1 MRYKFTNFVDALHLA
16 LDAWYFS
23 TYGEA
28 RNNEK
33 VDHDTMT
40 RFLRDVDGWSN
51 MFFCIDTEKAMN
63 DINYETLEV
72 MNERNET

>member
-1 MRYKFTNFVDALHLA
+1 MRYKFTNFVDALQIA

-23 TYGEA
+23 TYEEK
-28 RNNEK
+28 RNGKK
-33 VDHDTMT
+33 VDNETMA

-51 MFFCIDTEKAMN
+51 MFFSADTERAMD

-72 MNERNET
+72 THDEA